1 MNRVETVLRRVDCF
15 QQRHLASSVL
25 FGVIKKYGDDN
36 AGALASN
43 IAFSAFGTVFP
54 LLLLLVT
61 ILGIVLGHD
70 PSLRARILHSALAQF
85 PVIGTNLGH
94 NIHAIEGK
102 SAIAFTVSILGLTW
116 TCTGLAQGGLFAMS
130 QVWNVPGPDRP
141 NFVTRLGRSFTFLI
155 VLALGLLVSTA
166 VASLGTVAGHG
177 VLVGVLVDLGAAVV
191 NVGQYFLAFR
201 ILTPRVVAS
210 RCLMPGAVLGGIL
223 WTGLQAVGAVLVWHS
238 LRGASELY
246 GTFAIV
252 LGLLVWIRLGVTL
265 TIYAAEFNTV
275 LARHLWPRNIVQP
288 PLSIADQQ
296 SLAAQATENQ
306 RRPEQH
312 VEVSFTEPAAT
323 QAEYLESPPS
333 PG

>member
-1 MNRVETVLRRVDCF
+1 VVRRVDCF
-15 QQRHLASSVL
+15 QQRHLVTSVF
-25 FGVIKKYGDDN
+25 FGLTKKYGDDN

-61 ILGIVLGHD
+61 SLGIVLAHD
-70 PSLRARILHSALAQF
+70 PALRTRVLHSALAQF

-94 NIHAIEGK
+94 NIHAIERK
-102 SAIAFTVSILGLTW
+102 SAIAYTVSVVALVW

-130 QVWNVPGPDRP
+130 QIWNIPGPVRP
-141 NFVTRLGRSFTFLI
+141 NFLTRLGRSITFLV

-177 VLVGVLVDLGAAVV
+177 IVLGGLVDLVAVAV

-201 ILTPRVVAS
+201 ILTPRVVSS
-210 RCLMPGAVLGGIL
+210 RCLVPGAVIGGIL
-223 WTGLQAVGAVLVWHS
+223 WTVLQAVGAVLVWHA

-252 LGLLVWIRLGVTL
+252 LGLLAWIKLGVTL
-265 TIYAAEFNTV
+265 SVYSAEFNTV
-275 LARHLWPRNIVQP
+275 LARHLWPRNLVQP
-288 PLSIADQQ
+288 PLTVADQE

-306 RRPEQH
+306 RRPEQR
-312 VEVSFTEPAAT
+312 VDVSFTEPAAT
-323 QAEYLESPPS
+323 QAEFLDSVAPRR
-333 PG
+333 